1 MDVDKA
7 SLEPRLQSL
16 RDLASPLTPERTE
29 QVRERV
35 R

>member
-7 SLEPRLQSL
+7 SLDPRLQSL
-16 RDLASPLTPERTE
+16 RDFAGQLTPERTE